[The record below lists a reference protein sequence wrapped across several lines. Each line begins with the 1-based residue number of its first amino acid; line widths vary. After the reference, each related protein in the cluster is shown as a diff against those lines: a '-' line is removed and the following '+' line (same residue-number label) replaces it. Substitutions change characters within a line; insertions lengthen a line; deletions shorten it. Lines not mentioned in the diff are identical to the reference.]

1 MNLKSLTERMQAVWK
16 QAGMKGGVQIMAMGG
31 TYFLFRFANVYEDF
45 NLVITIGPWFVFGPA
60 GLMKNRIL

>member
-31 TYFLFRFANVYEDF
+31 AYFLFRFANVEDF
-45 NLVITIGPWFVFGPA
+45 NLVITIGPWFVFGP
-60 GLMKNRIL
+60 GLAKMARKV